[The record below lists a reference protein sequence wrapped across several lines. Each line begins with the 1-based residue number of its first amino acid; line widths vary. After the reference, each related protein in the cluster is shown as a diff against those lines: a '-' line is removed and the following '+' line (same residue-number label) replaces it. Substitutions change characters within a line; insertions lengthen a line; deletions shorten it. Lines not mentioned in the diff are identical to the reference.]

1 MTPEQELMTKIKTD
15 CGPWIKDAIDGT
27 PFPAELL
34 AAITA
39 NESDGDP
46 TKQRFEAKVFGQ
58 LAQVLVGQK
67 ANYGAIGGED
77 LAGQLPQGIRD
88 AILQLM
94 SLATSYGP
102 MQIMGYQALAG
113 GYDVAELPDLQ
124 THYRRAVKIL
134 EDFDKRYQLSARSQW
149 GLFFHCWN
157 AGSPTAP
164 TYDPTYTSRGLD
176 RMGIY
181 RLL

>member
-27 PFPAELL
+27 PYPAELL

-39 NESDGDP
+39 NESGGDP
-46 TKQRFEAKVFGQ
+46 RAQRFEPKVFGH

-77 LAGQLPQGIRD
+77 LAGQLPKGIRD

-94 SLATSYGP
+94 SYATSYGP
-102 MQIMGYQALAG
+102 TQIMGYEALVG
-113 GYDVAELPDLQ
+113 GYNVAELPNLQ
-124 THYRRAVKIL
+124 THYRHAVKML
-134 EDFDKRYQLSARSQW
+134 EDFDKRYQLSARNEW

-157 AGSPTAP
+157 DGSPTAP
-164 TYDPTYTSRGLD
+164 TEDPAYTSRGLD

-181 RLL
+181 KLL